1 MSTLSSQAGWNFS
14 TLAIGISS
22 VSSAVGAFPS
32 TAIVNFSTSL
42 LFASSLS
49 SGNAYISYLA
59 ASTLSTNEAF
69 VQLTQGSTMSSLTM
83 QTGLLSASVTNVS
96 SYFGNL
102 GDAVTA
108 VIQYL

>member
-1 MSTLSSQAGWNFS
+1 
-14 TLAIGISS
+14 
-22 VSSAVGAFPS
+22 
-32 TAIVNFSTSL
+32 
-42 LFASSLS
+42 
-49 SGNAYISYLA
+49 LA
-59 ASTLSTNEAF
+59 ASTLSTNQAF

-102 GDAVTA
+102 GDAVTT